1 MFSFFRQSVPTD
13 ATESRPVPH
22 LALPTASPPNI
33 KPKNDVQ
40 RELVRGVF
48 KDTLRRHGIPPELL
62 ACEVTTAVNGP
73 QDEEVHIQL
82 VVLQWHELMLRY
94 SRAVEL
100 QLLRGLDR
108 FEPNVDHTKKYVF
121 SWRLAPECGSP
132 FTVMPP
138 AVVWV
143 HNDAVPPV
151 AAEPTSVLDRRQTK
165 RAPKDGPD
173 DYERTELSPFR

>member
-1 MFSFFRQSVPTD
+1 MFNFFRQSVPTD
-13 ATESRPVPH
+13 AAESRPVPH
-22 LALPTASPPNI
+22 MALPTAPAPTN

-62 ACEVTTAVNGP
+62 ACEVTTAVKGP

-108 FEPNVDHTKKYVF
+108 FEPNVDHAKKYVF

-138 AVVWV
+138 AVVWA

-151 AAEPTSVLDRRQTK
+151 AVEPPSVLDRRQTK
-165 RAPKDGPD
+165 RPPKNGPD
-173 DYERTELSPFR
+173 DYDRTELSPFR